1 MKKYISIILIALILS
16 GCSKNKSSS
25 CIATLSDTSDVK
37 VKVEFKAENDIVN
50 FLEKETIINISNYSK
65 DTLLNIEKNI
75 ENNNISEIYGV
86 DTKWNISEKQLIRLD
101 KIDFEKASISSL
113 IEWKFIPSDTITDN
127 NIISYKELVKSFQNH
142 NYSIV
147 EKE

>member
-25 CIATLSDTSDVK
+25 CIATLSDTSD